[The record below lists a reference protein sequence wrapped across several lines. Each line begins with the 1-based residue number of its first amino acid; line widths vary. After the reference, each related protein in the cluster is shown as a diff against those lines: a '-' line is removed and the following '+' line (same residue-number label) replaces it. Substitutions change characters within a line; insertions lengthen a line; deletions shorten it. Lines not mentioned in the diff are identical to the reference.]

1 MGTALS
7 GDPSVTTHLMSST
20 PKSCM
25 YTRLIQPPA
34 LCATSATRSA
44 PLFSF
49 AAATASAMRERYQST
64 VGRGSR
70 VPCQYA
76 SCVRPAALRGA
87 SRGGRRR
94 RRWRRSREAPA
105 RSRTR
110 RSPCAVQARE
120 DDDRGL
126 GRCGRRRM
134 RARAPRGDRFARRG
148 RPLGLGRERERR
160 HVLRSAVHS
169 VRRGLQVCSSVSP
182 RAEGREYHP
191 GPRQAR
197 QRL

>member
-49 AAATASAMRERYQST
+49 AAPMASAMRERYQST

-76 SCVRPAALRGA
+76 SCVRPAALR
-87 SRGGRRR
+87 SQ
-94 RRWRRSREAPA
+94 S
-105 RSRTR
+105 
-110 RSPCAVQARE
+110 
-120 DDDRGL
+120 
-126 GRCGRRRM
+126 
-134 RARAPRGDRFARRG
+134 G
-148 RPLGLGRERERR
+148 RPTAATVAEKP
-160 HVLRSAVHS
+160 RS
-169 VRRGLQVCSSVSP
+169 SSSL
-182 RAEGREYHP
+182 ANSS
-191 GPRQAR
+191 
-197 QRL
+197 